1 MFMRSLWLTEFSN
14 GPRER
19 CPQSYSCYYV
29 TLHDKKDF
37 PDVIKVTNHLTT
49 DREVIQ
55 MDQPHHRTPLKTTSF
70 LWLVA
75 ERESG
80 RLEA

>member
-1 MFMRSLWLTEFSN
+1 MNVALSPTHVIM
-14 GPRER
+14 
-19 CPQSYSCYYV
+19 
-29 TLHDKKDF
+29 LHYMTKKDF